1 MVARIT
7 HLEHQSGE
15 IGTYVYSVQQHTWIS
30 QKVFAL
36 AHKESLRAINCIC
49 SNEATVCQTLPWP
62 ISCHFNIAL
71 LRHGVLC
78 ISTLVLIFT
87 MYKINK
93 CKIFFPIVFFVT
105 WMALLIPMFT
115 KLLLG
120 ASIVNPRTSHFY
132 VEQ

>member
-1 MVARIT
+1 MP
-7 HLEHQSGE
+7 LD
-15 IGTYVYSVQQHTWIS
+15 
-30 QKVFAL
+30 KVNKTRHAL
-36 AHKESLRAINCIC
+36 VHVRGLVKKFLHSHIKRACRLLILC
-49 SNEATVCQTLPWP
+49 SNEATVCPTLPWP
-62 ISCHFNIAL
+62 VSCHFNIAL

-105 WMALLIPMFT
+105 RMALLIPMFT

-120 ASIVNPRTSHFY
+120 ASTVNPRTSHFY